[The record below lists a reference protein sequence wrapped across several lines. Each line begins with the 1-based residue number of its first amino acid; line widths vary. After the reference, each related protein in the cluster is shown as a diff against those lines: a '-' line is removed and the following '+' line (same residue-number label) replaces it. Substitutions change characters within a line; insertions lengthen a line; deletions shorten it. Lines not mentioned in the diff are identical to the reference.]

1 MNVAKGPLIIIS
13 GGGTGGPST
22 APLALAKAYQ
32 RLDVEARFLFVGNDP
47 VLEQR
52 LFSETLLSLGAN
64 YYALPAG
71 RWRRYFSWQN
81 FVDLFK
87 IIFSFFLALFLFLR
101 LRPALII
108 SAGSFASV
116 PVVWAG
122 RLLGV
127 KILVHQQDIRP
138 GLANRL
144 MAPFAHKISVTFSK
158 SLTDYGERAV
168 LIGNPSEA
176 VIVSNEAKKK
186 ISQQYNLVTERPF
199 LLVTGG
205 GSGALALNKLF
216 FETLVLLPIDW
227 QIIHQTGHGKSQGAP
242 ERSAYQV
249 FEVLPHEDF
258 EILLSLSDM
267 VFSRAGLGAL
277 TEMAL
282 LAKPAV
288 LLPIPT
294 SQQEDNAAYFQERG
308 AAISL
313 NQAELNPTKLAAV
326 LQALW
331 QDQEYRYNLS
341 DNIKILMPTDAAEKG
356 ARLMQNLL
364 MDK

>member
-32 RLDVEARFLFVGNDP
+32 RLDAEARFLFVGNDP
-47 VLEQR
+47 ILEQR
-52 LFSETLLSLGAN
+52 LFSETLLSLGAD

-87 IIFSFFLALFLFLR
+87 IAYSFFLALFLCLR

-144 MAPFAHKISVTFSK
+144 MAPLAHKISVTFSK
-158 SLTDYGERAV
+158 SLIDYGERAV
-168 LIGNPSEA
+168 LIGNPSE
-176 VIVSNEAKKK
+176 VMIVSAEAKTK
-186 ISQQYNLVTERPF
+186 IRQQYNLVAERPF

-205 GSGALALNKLF
+205 GSGAVALNKLF
-216 FETLVLLPIDW
+216 FETLALLPLDW
-227 QIIHQTGHGKSQGAP
+227 QIIHQTGQGKGEGAP
-242 ERSAYQV
+242 RRSGYQV
-249 FEVLPHEDF
+249 FEALPHEDF
-258 EILLSLSDM
+258 QILLSLSDI

-277 TEMAL
+277 TEISL
-282 LAKPAV
+282 LAKPVV

-294 SQQEDNAAYFQERG
+294 SQQEDNAAYFQERT
-308 AAISL
+308 AAITL
-313 NQAELNPTKLAAV
+313 KQIELNPTKLAAV

-331 QDQEYRYNLS
+331 QDQDYRHQLS
-341 DNIKILMPTDAAEKG
+341 ENIKILMPADAAEKG
-356 ARLMQNLL
+356 AKLMQNLL
-364 MDK
+364 RVK